1 MDQRRFH
8 EWVDADTNPARLLNR
23 GHDRLTARAAP
34 GGEWIRRSDDLDS
47 ITSAIVAG
55 MTTDDTGLS
64 TC

>member
-1 MDQRRFH
+1 
-8 EWVDADTNPARLLNR
+8 LLNR
-23 GHDRLTARAAP
+23 DDYRLTARAAP
-34 GGEWIRRSDDLDS
+34 SGEWIRRNDDLDS